1 MALTV
6 ERHRTGQEARYRR
19 PRAGTVVLGGGIRGG
34 HQHGHRGWVHRRAR
48 TPEHVMSL
56 AAAVAL
62 GAAVG
67 LVLGTVV
74 FAGLL
79 TAYFSA

>member
-1 MALTV
+1 MALTF
-6 ERHRTGQEARYRR
+6 EGHRTGQAGRYRR
-19 PRAGTVVLGGGIRGG
+19 PRARAVVLGVGILDR
-34 HQHGHRGWVHRRAR
+34 HKHSRRGWVHRPSR

-67 LVLGTVV
+67 LVLGTMV

>member
-1 MALTV
+1 MLGV
-6 ERHRTGQEARYRR
+6 GVLDPRT
-19 PRAGTVVLGGGIRGG
+19 
-34 HQHGHRGWVHRRAR
+34 HGHRGWVHRPSR
-48 TPEHVMSL
+48 TPEQVMSL
-56 AAAVAL
+56 AAAIAL

-67 LVLGTVV
+67 LVLGTMV